1 MFEYITNNNNKK
13 KHNSNCCCYWRCFIS
28 RYFFAASLPATKA
41 TLCLRQKRFAFLWR
55 VAVAASAAL
64 FGYATRRDND
74 TLRAPTSAL
83 SHTRTHTLSVS
94 LTLSYGTSS
103 SGTHILFSL
112 IEWQSQSS

>member
-13 KHNSNCCCYWRCFIS
+13 KHNSNCCCYWLCFIS

-55 VAVAASAAL
+55 VASLLLLLLHFLVM
-64 FGYATRRDND
+64 RRDA
-74 TLRAPTSAL
+74 TTTHYAL
-83 SHTRTHTLSVS
+83 PPPLSHTLSVS